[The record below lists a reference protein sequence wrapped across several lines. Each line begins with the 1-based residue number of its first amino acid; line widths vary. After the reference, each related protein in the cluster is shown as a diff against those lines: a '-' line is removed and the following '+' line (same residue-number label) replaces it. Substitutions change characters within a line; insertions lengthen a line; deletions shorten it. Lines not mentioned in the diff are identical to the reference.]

1 LWKNPHETHR
11 LLFLGAGSAAIGLA
25 NLMASAL
32 GQQGIAAEVA
42 RQQIRMFDTQ
52 GLVVT
57 GRPGLPDHKKP
68 YAKDLPPSQPFD
80 HTSLASECPR
90 IVEAID
96 DFKPTILIG
105 VSTVG
110 NLFNQAVV
118 EAMARHNAQPIIF
131 PLSNPTEK
139 MECLADE
146 AYQWT
151 KGTVVFA
158 GGVQLPNVH
167 LNGHT
172 YIPSQANNLYI
183 FPAVGLAILA
193 TNAKVVTDE
202 MFIEAA
208 HAVAD
213 QVTDEQLKLGMLFP
227 PQSEVLE
234 VAVHTATRV
243 AKLVFDSNLAQVPR
257 PDDIEGL
264 VRSHLYTPTYA

>member
-1 LWKNPHETHR
+1 
-11 LLFLGAGSAAIGLA
+11 
-25 NLMASAL
+25 
-32 GQQGIAAEVA
+32 
-42 RQQIRMFDTQ
+42 MFDTQ

-105 VSTVG
+105 VSTVS
-110 NLFNQAVV
+110 NLFNQDVV

-131 PLSNPTEK
+131 PLSNPTVK
-139 MECLADE
+139 MELMPDN
-146 AYQWT
+146 AYKWT
-151 KGTVVFA
+151 NGTCVYA
-158 GGVQLPNVH
+158 GGVQLPIVH

-172 YIPSQANNLYI
+172 YVPSQANNLYI

-213 QVTDEQLKLGMLFP
+213 QVTEEQLKLGMLFP

-234 VAVHTATRV
+234 VAIHTATRV
-243 AKLVFDSNLAQVPR
+243 AKLAFDSNLAQVAR
-257 PDDIEGL
+257 PDDIEAL
-264 VRSHLYTPTYA
+264 VRSHVYTPSYA

>member
-1 LWKNPHETHR
+1 MKRCCYHDDIQGTAGVINALKFTGGQLKDQR
-11 LLFLGAGSAAIGLA
+11 QLFLGAGSAAIGLA
-25 NLMASAL
+25 NLMVSAL

-42 RQQIRMFDTQ
+42 RQQIRMVDTQ
-52 GLVVT
+52 GVVVT

-96 DFKPTILIG
+96 NFKPTILIG

-110 NLFNQAVV
+110 NLFNQALV

-139 MECLADE
+139 MECLA
-146 AYQWT
+146 
-151 KGTVVFA
+151 
-158 GGVQLPNVH
+158 
-167 LNGHT
+167 
-172 YIPSQANNLYI
+172 
-183 FPAVGLAILA
+183 

-213 QVTDEQLKLGMLFP
+213 QVTAEQLKLGMLFP

-234 VAVHTATRV
+234 VA
-243 AKLVFDSNLAQVPR
+243 
-257 PDDIEGL
+257 
-264 VRSHLYTPTYA
+264 